1 MRNTAFRRN
10 YGVFKMQ
17 TDDKY
22 KLVEQF
28 RRMRQFMNSIPLKTG
43 ISHSEFCL
51 LNIIMDDPGNADGM
65 TVSAIAAELD
75 VTPPAVSRSL
85 KSLESRGLVTRE
97 TNLINRRNTMV
108 RLTESGRKLLENS
121 RKQMDAM
128 LERVHEKMGE
138 ERKNQLCGLLSE
150 MAEIIEN
157 YVAEKG
163 ENADDKNA

>member
-1 MRNTAFRRN
+1 
-10 YGVFKMQ
+10 MQ

-28 RRMRQFMNSIPLKTG
+28 RRIRQFMNSIPLRTG

-51 LNIIMDDPGNADGM
+51 LHIIVEDSSDSGDGM
-65 TVSAIAAELD
+65 TVSAIAAALD

-108 RLTESGRKLLENS
+108 RLTEKGRELLEDS
-121 RKQMDAM
+121 RRQMDTVM
-128 LERVHEKMGE
+128 ERVNEKMGE
-138 ERKNQLCGLLSE
+138 ERKNQLCELLSE
-150 MAEIIEN
+150 MTEIIEN
-157 YVAEKG
+157 YVTEKG

>member
-1 MRNTAFRRN
+1 
-10 YGVFKMQ
+10 
-17 TDDKY
+17 
-22 KLVEQF
+22 
-28 RRMRQFMNSIPLKTG
+28 MRQFMNSIPLRTG

-51 LNIIMDDPGNADGM
+51 LNIITDNSDSGDGI

-108 RLTESGRKLLENS
+108 RLTENGRELLENS
-121 RKQMDAM
+121 RKQMDAVM
-128 LERVHEKMGE
+128 ERVHEKMGE
-138 ERKNQLCGLLSE
+138 ERKNQLCDLLSE
-150 MAEIIEN
+150 MMEIIEK
-157 YVAEKG
+157 YVTEKG

>member
-1 MRNTAFRRN
+1 
-10 YGVFKMQ
+10 MQ

-28 RRMRQFMNSIPLKTG
+28 RRMRQFMNSIPLRTG

-51 LNIIMDDPGNADGM
+51 LHIIVEDSSDSGDGM
-65 TVSAIAAELD
+65 TVSAIAAALD

-108 RLTESGRKLLENS
+108 RLTEKGRELLEDS
-121 RKQMDAM
+121 RRQMDTVM
-128 LERVHEKMGE
+128 ERVNEKMGE
-138 ERKNQLCGLLSE
+138 ERKNQLCELLSE
-150 MAEIIEN
+150 MTEIIEN
-157 YVAEKG
+157 YVTEKG

>member
-1 MRNTAFRRN
+1 
-10 YGVFKMQ
+10 
-17 TDDKY
+17 
-22 KLVEQF
+22 
-28 RRMRQFMNSIPLKTG
+28 MRQFMNSIPLRTG

-51 LNIIMDDPGNADGM
+51 LNIIAYSSDSGDGM

-108 RLTESGRKLLENS
+108 RLTEKGRELLEDS
-121 RKQMDAM
+121 RRQMDAVM
-128 LERVHEKMGE
+128 ERVNEKMGE
-138 ERKNQLCGLLSE
+138 ERKSKLCELLSE
-150 MAEIIEN
+150 MTEIIEN
-157 YVAEKG
+157 YVTEKG

>member
-1 MRNTAFRRN
+1 MRDTAFRRN

-51 LNIIMDDPGNADGM
+51 LNIIMDSSDHTDGM

-108 RLTESGRKLLENS
+108 RLTESGRELLEYS
-121 RKQMDAM
+121 RKQMDVM
-128 LERVHEKMGE
+128 MERVHEKMGE
-138 ERKNQLCGLLSE
+138 ERKNQLCDLLAE
-150 MAEIIEN
+150 MTEIIEK

-163 ENADDKNA
+163 ANANDKNA

>member
-1 MRNTAFRRN
+1 
-10 YGVFKMQ
+10 MQ

-22 KLVEQF
+22 KFAEQF
-28 RRMRQFMNSIPLKTG
+28 RRMRQIMKSIPLKTG

-51 LNIIMDDPGNADGM
+51 LNIITDSADGM

-108 RLTESGRKLLENS
+108 RLTDNGRELLVNS
-121 RKQMDAM
+121 RKQIDAVM
-128 LERVHEKMGE
+128 KRVHEKMGE

-150 MAEIIEN
+150 MTEIIEN

-163 ENADDKNA
+163 ENADDKNT

>member
-1 MRNTAFRRN
+1 
-10 YGVFKMQ
+10 MQ

-51 LNIIMDDPGNADGM
+51 LNIIMDDPGGSDGM

-108 RLTESGRKLLENS
+108 RLTESGRELLEYS

-128 LERVHEKMGE
+128 MERVNEKMGE
-138 ERKNQLCGLLSE
+138 ERKNQLCELLSE
-150 MAEIIEN
+150 MTEIIEK

>member
-1 MRNTAFRRN
+1 
-10 YGVFKMQ
+10 MQ

-51 LNIIMDDPGNADGM
+51 LNIIMDDPGGSDGM

-108 RLTESGRKLLENS
+108 RLTENGRELLEYS

-128 LERVHEKMGE
+128 MERVHEKMGE

-150 MAEIIEN
+150 MTEIIEK

>member
-108 RLTESGRKLLENS
+108 RLTESGRELLENS

-150 MAEIIEN
+150 MTEIIEN

>member
-1 MRNTAFRRN
+1 
-10 YGVFKMQ
+10 MQ

-51 LNIIMDDPGNADGM
+51 LNIITDNSDQTNSADGM

-108 RLTESGRKLLENS
+108 RLTESGRELLEYS

-128 LERVHEKMGE
+128 MERVHEKMGE
-138 ERKNQLCGLLSE
+138 ERKNQLCELLSE
-150 MAEIIEN
+150 MTEIIEK

>member
-1 MRNTAFRRN
+1 M
-10 YGVFKMQ
+10 FKMQ

-51 LNIIMDDPGNADGM
+51 LNIIMDNSDHTDGM

-108 RLTESGRKLLENS
+108 RLTESGRELLENS
-121 RKQMDAM
+121 RKQMDAVM
-128 LERVHEKMGE
+128 KRVHEKMGE
-138 ERKNQLCGLLSE
+138 ERKNQLCELLSE
-150 MAEIIEN
+150 MTEIIEN